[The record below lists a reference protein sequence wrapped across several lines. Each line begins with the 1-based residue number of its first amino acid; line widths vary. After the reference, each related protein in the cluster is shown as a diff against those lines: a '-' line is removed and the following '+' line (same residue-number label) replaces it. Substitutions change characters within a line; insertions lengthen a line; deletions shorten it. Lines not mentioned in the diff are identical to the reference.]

1 MGTAIDMA
9 FDGATLAA
17 CPLSALV
24 LSFAFYGFC
33 GWAWESTVCA
43 MLNHGRFANSG
54 FLLGPCCPIYGAGG
68 IACWLLLRGISDASS
83 QFVAA
88 ALVCSVIE
96 YSVGLLL
103 EKTTGARFWDYSH
116 LPFNLHG
123 RICLYW
129 ACAFGLGA
137 LCICRLVEP
146 ALLGLLG
153 HLPVLIVR
161 LSAFIVS
168 VAMMVDA
175 VCSLASWRRLS
186 DQLERVRADLADRIN
201 ESLAD
206 ASDSMLERIPDS
218 TIDSVAQTHIR
229 SRAVNAWLAELG
241 DAALD
246 ALREK
251 LRCRRLSRMVLAAWR
266 LPPAAW
272 PMLRRACRVRR
283 SPVSVPA
290 GAQAVR
296 CRVCRSAVAT
306 CAFSMPS
313 RVCASIATKVSFEQL
328 ISATAPTSCFGAS
341 RDGHAHGSLARVF
354 PVRFAPVAVPFPR
367 LRHRF
372 HSTTQRLTTPYLVY
386 TSCPSA
392 ALWAPTTFMRPKG
405 SECTIRDRQR
415 LCSSAPCSCF

>member
-1 MGTAIDMA
+1 MDIAKNGDIFEKSGYLLLDRATLIENYRKLQRHVGPEVTLIPVVKGNCYGYGAEEITDVLVNDCRVRVIGVGALCEGTAMRRRGVACDLMLLGGIAPQQYHIALHNDIIISIFRPECALAYEELCAAEGRVGRIQIKIETGMNRLGVRPGEDLA
-9 FDGATLAA
+9 VLLTTLAA

-33 GWAWESTVCA
+33 GWVWESTVCA

-68 IACWLLLRGISDASS
+68 IACWLLLRGIPDASS

-96 YSVGLLL
+96 YSVGVLL

-161 LSAFIVS
+161 LSAFIVA

-218 TIDSVAQTHIR
+218 AIDSVAQTHIR

-241 DAALD
+241 DATLD

-251 LRCRRLSRMVLAAWR
+251 A
-266 LPPAAW
+266 
-272 PMLRRACRVRR
+272 
-283 SPVSVPA
+283 
-290 GAQAVR
+290 
-296 CRVCRSAVAT
+296 
-306 CAFSMPS
+306 SMPTFIS
-313 RVCASIATKVSFEQL
+313 DGARGLALASDKS
-328 ISATAPTSCFGAS
+328 
-341 RDGHAHGSLARVF
+341 
-354 PVRFAPVAVPFPR
+354 
-367 LRHRF
+367 
-372 HSTTQRLTTPYLVY
+372 
-386 TSCPSA
+386 
-392 ALWAPTTFMRPKG
+392 
-405 SECTIRDRQR
+405 
-415 LCSSAPCSCF
+415 

>member
-9 FDGATLAA
+9 FGGATLAA

-68 IACWLLLRGISDASS
+68 IACWLLLRGIPDASS

-96 YSVGLLL
+96 YSVGVLL

-146 ALLGLLG
+146 ALLGLLA

-161 LSAFIVS
+161 LSAFIVA

-251 LRCRRLSRMVLAAWR
+251 ASMPTFIADGARGLALAARRVADAAPSMPRPSLSRRLAGKRMS
-266 LPPAAW
+266 
-272 PMLRRACRVRR
+272 RACH
-283 SPVSVPA
+283 
-290 GAQAVR
+290 
-296 CRVCRSAVAT
+296 SAAAT

-313 RVCASIATKVSFEQL
+313 HACASIATKASFEPP
-328 ISATAPTSCFGAS
+328 ISATAPASCFAARWG
-341 RDGHAHGSLARVF
+341 GCAHGSLVLTF
-354 PVRFAPVAVPFPR
+354 LVRFAPVAAPFPR

-386 TSCPSA
+386 TSCPSTA
-392 ALWAPTTFMRPKG
+392 SWAPTTFMRPRG